1 MKPWVLIGEAS
12 APDGTVL
19 TLQSRDREF
28 LLLAGGKPLMSS
40 DQHGSEDALATLACR
55 RIASAAAP
63 HVLIGGLGMGF
74 TLRAALDALPPAATV
89 VVAELVPAVV
99 TWNRGPLGPL
109 AGHPL
114 DDGRVRVEEVDVSIA
129 VRSHPGKF
137 DAVLLDVDN
146 GSDALT
152 TSTNG
157 WLYSDRGI
165 DALRAALTSTG
176 VLAMWLAT
184 EDRKFARRLRQH
196 GFTVDVQHVRGRLK
210 RGGPR
215 HAILLAYQSVGR

>member
-1 MKPWVLIGEAS
+1 
-12 APDGTVL
+12 
-19 TLQSRDREF
+19 
-28 LLLAGGKPLMSS
+28 MSS

-55 RIASAAAP
+55 RIASVAAP

-74 TLRAALDALPPAATV
+74 TLRAALDVLPPAATV

-99 TWNRGPLGPL
+99 GWNRGLLGPL
-109 AGHPL
+109 ASHPL
-114 DDGRVRVEEVDVSIA
+114 LDGRVRVEETDVAIA
-129 VRSHPGKF
+129 VRSNPGRF

-146 GSDALT
+146 GSEALT

-157 WLYSDRGI
+157 WLYGDRGVATI
-165 DALRAALTSTG
+165 RSALTANG
-176 VLAMWLAT
+176 VLAMWLAS

-196 GFTVDVQHVRGRLK
+196 GFTVDVEHARGRLK

-215 HAILLAYQSVGR
+215 HTILLAHQSVGR